1 MKEAKVF
8 DFDGTLTT
16 CDTFLLFVKYACG
29 FKRFLAGMLLY
40 SPLLVLMK
48 LKLYPNW
55 KAKQRV
61 FSHFFAGLS
70 DCKFDALC
78 RGFADSNRQILRP
91 KGISL
96 VLQSLSAG
104 EKVYI
109 VSASI
114 DRWVRPF
121 FDRLVSEGGLMDTV
135 SVIGTEIEVYNH
147 VLTGRFST
155 KNCYGEEKVNRLS
168 AVLKDRS
175 SYHLTAYGDSNG
187 DKEMLAY
194 ADIGHYKPFRD

>member
-61 FSHFFAGLS
+61 FSHFLRDCQTASSMRCAEGLPIATG
-70 DCKFDALC
+70 KYFV
-78 RGFADSNRQILRP
+78 R
-91 KGISL
+91 KVL
-96 VLQSLSAG
+96 VLFSSLCLQARR
-104 EKVYI
+104 YI
-109 VSASI
+109 
-114 DRWVRPF
+114 
-121 FDRLVSEGGLMDTV
+121 
-135 SVIGTEIEVYNH
+135 
-147 VLTGRFST
+147 
-155 KNCYGEEKVNRLS
+155 
-168 AVLKDRS
+168 
-175 SYHLTAYGDSNG
+175 
-187 DKEMLAY
+187 
-194 ADIGHYKPFRD
+194 